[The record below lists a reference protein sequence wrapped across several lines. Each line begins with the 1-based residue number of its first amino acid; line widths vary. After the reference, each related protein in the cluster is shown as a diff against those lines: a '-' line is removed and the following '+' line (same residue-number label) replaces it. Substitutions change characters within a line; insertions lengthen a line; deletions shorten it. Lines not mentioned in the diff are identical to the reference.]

1 MKKANHLI
9 APSMAAMLLGMGAPA
24 LAQDNDEEASQRTLS
39 TVTVTA
45 TRQETSLQDTPIAVT
60 AITAETFE
68 DRGLSDISIVETFT
82 PNLTFDTTA
91 PVSGVSSG
99 AVVFIRG
106 VGQTDFQLTTEPG
119 VGLYV
124 DDVYVARSVGGV
136 LDVLDLER
144 VEVLRGPQGTLFG
157 RNTIGG
163 AIQLVSTRPSDE
175 FNAKGEVTV
184 GSRERIDIRGT
195 VDVPL
200 TDKLRSRVS
209 FSSRNQDGFVE
220 GALDDRDLGDVNR
233 DSARVLLDWEP
244 TDRFTAKF
252 SLDGTRIREQ
262 NAASRLVG
270 ISLAAPGGTERTDFI
285 FDQDSGSVLTEVTAI
300 PPGPPTLTFLQNL
313 FTDDDGNPVA
323 APGNPFSPF
332 NASTIPGDL
341 DATFATGPNGTEL
354 DVWGTSAI
362 LEYDFGFFKAKSVT
376 AYRETDGFFNRD
388 ADNSPFAITE
398 TSNFDYRQEQF
409 TQELQLFG
417 SAFNDRLDWTGGL
430 FFLKETGN
438 DFLTVTL
445 PAAFG
450 TVNNFTEIDNT
461 SFAAYAQGT
470 FNITEDLRV
479 TGGVRYT
486 DDSKEY
492 FVPENGG
499 AVLNGFAGVFGAP
512 GTFTQFFPND
522 VNNEADFDDVSFKGG
537 IDYTFADGSLAYFS
551 YSEGFKSGG
560 FNTRYLVPVAEVV
573 SFDPETVQSYEVGF
587 KWQGF
592 NNRVRTNTAAFFAD
606 YSDIQVVVSESGAPL
621 NQNAGDAEIW
631 GIESELTAILTDDL
645 TLSGSIGYLNAEYT
659 SIAALDPL
667 VAADNQVQIDSDLP
681 NTPEWSVSAVLDYK
695 PKLTKDL
702 DGIFHVDWGFKSDI
716 ENDAINSRFLFQ
728 EAHSIFN
735 ASAGVQH
742 ENGWTLIA
750 FVDNLSDK
758 RVIESGDSNFGIGFH
773 EANFNRPREWGVRL
787 RYDF

>member
-1 MKKANHLI
+1 MTKKSYKYVV
-9 APSMAAMLLGMGAPA
+9 PSMAAMLLHIGAPA
-24 LAQDNDEEASQRTLS
+24 FAQTEAQEEPGARTLG

-60 AITAETFE
+60 AITADTFE
-68 DRGLSDISIVETFT
+68 DRGLSDISVVETFT

-163 AIQLVSTRPSDE
+163 AIQLVSKRPADE
-175 FNAKGEVTV
+175 FGAKGEVTI
-184 GSRERIDIRGT
+184 GSRERLDIRGS

-200 TDKLRSRVS
+200 TETLRSRVS

-220 GALDDRDLGDVNR
+220 GALDERDLGDVNR
-233 DSARVLLDWEP
+233 DSARLLLDWEP
-244 TDRFTAKF
+244 TSNFTAKF
-252 SLDGTRIREQ
+252 SLDGSRIREQ

-270 ISLAAPGGTERTDFI
+270 ISIAAPGATERTDFV
-285 FDQDSGSVLTEVTAI
+285 FDQDSGEVLTEVNPI

-313 FTDDDGNPVA
+313 FTDDAGNPLA

-332 NASTIPGDL
+332 NAGVIPSGL
-341 DATFATGPNGTEL
+341 DTTLATGPNGTEL
-354 DVWGTSAI
+354 DIWGTSLV
-362 LEYDFGFFKAKSVT
+362 LEYDFGAFSAKTVT
-376 AYRETDGFFNRD
+376 AYRETEGFFNRD
-388 ADNSPFAITE
+388 ADNSPFAVTE
-398 TSNFDYRQEQF
+398 TSNFNYRQEQF

-417 SAFNDRLDWTGGL
+417 SAFDGRLL
-430 FFLKETGN
+430 NETGN

-450 TVNNFTEIDNT
+450 TVNNFTQIDNT
-461 SFAAYAQGT
+461 SFAAYAQAT
-470 FNITEDLRV
+470 FNVTDAIRV

-499 AVLNGFAGVFGAP
+499 AILNGFAGVFGAP

-537 IDYTFADGSLAYFS
+537 IDYTFNDGSLVYFS

-573 SFDPETVQSYEVGF
+573 SFDPETVQSFEVGY

-592 NNRVRTNTAAFFAD
+592 GNRVRTNTAAFFAD
-606 YSDIQVVVSESGAPL
+606 YSDIQVVVSENGAPL

-631 GIESELTAILTDDL
+631 GIEAELTAILTDDI
-645 TLSGSIGYLNAEYT
+645 TLSSSIGYLNAEYT

-667 VAADNQVQIDSDLP
+667 VAIDNQVQIDNDLP
-681 NTPEWSVSAVLDYK
+681 NTPEWSISAALDYN
-695 PKLTKDL
+695 PRLTENF
-702 DGIFHVDWGFKSDI
+702 DGIFHIDWGFKSDI
-716 ENDAINSRFLFQ
+716 ENDAVNSRFLSQ
-728 EAHSIFN
+728 DAHSIFN
-735 ASAGVQH
+735 ASAGIQAAA
-742 ENGWTLIA
+742 GWSLIV
-750 FVDNLSDK
+750 FVDNFTDE

-787 RYDF
+787 RHEF